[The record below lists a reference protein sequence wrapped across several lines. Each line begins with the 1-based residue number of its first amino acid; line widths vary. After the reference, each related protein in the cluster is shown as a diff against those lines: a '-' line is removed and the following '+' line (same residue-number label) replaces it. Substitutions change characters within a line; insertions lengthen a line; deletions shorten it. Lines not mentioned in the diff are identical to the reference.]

1 MIRCLTLLAAIA
13 CVGAAAPASAQDAV
27 DDLFSAPRPTA
38 APTQPEAAK
47 IAAQQ
52 TEQETEQE
60 TVDPEVQVTQGLNAE
75 VDNRN
80 RAVRQANAAAQAD
93 YERQLREHAQWLD
106 RLEREHQAEQDAYE
120 AERLRRQQAHEAEL
134 AAWRRRVQA
143 CRAGDLTQCER
154 PAPR

>member
-13 CVGAAAPASAQDAV
+13 FVGAATPASAQDAV
-27 DDLFSAPRPTA
+27 DDLFSAPRSTV

-47 IAAQQ
+47 IDAQQ
-52 TEQETEQE
+52 TEQE
-60 TVDPEVQVTQGLNAE
+60 TVDPEIQVTQGLNAE
-75 VDNRN
+75 VDSRN

-93 YERQLREHAQWLD
+93 YERQLQEHAQWLD